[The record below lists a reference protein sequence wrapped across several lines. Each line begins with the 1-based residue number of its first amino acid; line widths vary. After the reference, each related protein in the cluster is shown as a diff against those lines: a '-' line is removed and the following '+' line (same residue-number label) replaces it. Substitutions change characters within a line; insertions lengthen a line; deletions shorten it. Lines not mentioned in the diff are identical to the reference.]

1 MKKIVAVALALALLL
16 ASVAACAESAAGALS
31 LSKLSISGVSNG
43 RVRSVK
49 LKNMSISMLL
59 GSVEGIPTLEV
70 NFDNGKG
77 QQMDAIMQI
86 VDTRLLV
93 SVGGVSGTYYVDL
106 TSVASDPAKG
116 ETVAKTVGSALALAG
131 PHLDVLLYALTTED
145 ADGVRT
151 LEIPL
156 PDDIYI
162 AVADSVL
169 SIVEGLETAEE
180 IAGGELAHQAEE
192 ELQGGAVL
200 RLRYKPTTGEIEIAA
215 MQGGRGIQ
223 LSAQMEMSIEDA
235 VFVNIS
241 EDEMQY
247 DLMNI
252 DDAQMNEL
260 RGELAIIAL
269 KFGKF
274 ALGLGLSKLF

>member
-1 MKKIVAVALALALLL
+1 MKKIVAVALALALL

-169 SIVEGLETAEE
+169 SIVEGMETAEE

-192 ELQGGAVL
+192 LQGGAVL
-200 RLRYKPTTGEIEIAA
+200 RLRYKPATGEIEIAA

-252 DDAQMNEL
+252 DDAQMAEL

>member
-1 MKKIVAVALALALLL
+1 MKKIVAVALVLMLLL
-16 ASVAACAESAAGALS
+16 ASAAACAESAGALS
-31 LSKLSISGVSNG
+31 LSKLSISSVSGG
-43 RVRSVK
+43 RTSTVK
-49 LKNMSISMLL
+49 LRKMSLSMLL
-59 GSVEGIPTLEV
+59 GSVDNIPTLEV

-77 QQMDAIMQI
+77 QQVDAIMQI
-86 VDTRLLV
+86 VGTRLLV

-106 TSVASDPAKG
+106 TSIASEPGQG
-116 ETVAKTVGSALALAG
+116 EMVAKAVGSALALAG

-145 ADGVRT
+145 AKGVRT

-156 PDDIYI
+156 PDDMYI
-162 AVADSVL
+162 AIADSVL

-180 IAGGELAHQAEE
+180 IAGGELAHQVD
-192 ELQGGAVL
+192 ELQGGAAL
-200 RLRYKPTTGEIEIAA
+200 RLSYKPSTGEIEIAA
-215 MQGGRGIQ
+215 LQNGRGLQ
-223 LSAQMEMSIEDA
+223 LSAHMDMTIEDA

-252 DDAQMNEL
+252 DEAQMEEL
-260 RGELAIIAL
+260 RGELDIIAL

-274 ALGLGLSKLF
+274 ALGSGLSKLFK